1 MPSLDGRVA
10 VITGGARGQGEAEA
24 RLFAAEGARVV
35 ITDVIEDR
43 GAAVAADIGP
53 AARFVR
59 QDVSLE
65 ADWNTVVAEAL
76 AAFGAI
82 DILINNAAISGAT
95 KLEATLPD
103 DYDRVYRVNQ
113 FGVYLGMRAVLDPMK
128 AAGGGCIINISS
140 VAGTKGTSTLFPYA
154 ASKWAVRGMTKA
166 AALEL
171 ARYKI
176 RVNAIVP
183 GIIET
188 EMLRETPQRMS
199 DVLLQS
205 TPLRRRGMV
214 EEIAGAALYLAS
226 PAAGFVTGVD
236 LTVDGGMSL

>member
-1 MPSLDGRVA
+1 MPALDGKVA
-10 VITGGARGQGEAEA
+10 IITGAARGQGEAEA

-35 ITDVIEDR
+35 ITDVIADR
-43 GAAVAADIGP
+43 GAALAAQIGT

-59 QDVSLE
+59 QDVSQE
-65 ADWNTVVAEAL
+65 ADWNHVVAEAL
-76 AAFGAI
+76 AAFGRI

-95 KLEATLPD
+95 KLEATEPD

-113 FGVYLGMRAVLDPMK
+113 FGVYLGMRAVLEPMK

-154 ASKWAVRGMTKA
+154 TSKWAVRGMTKA

-188 EMLRETPQRMS
+188 EMLRDTPQRMA

-205 TPLRRRGMV
+205 TPLRRRGTV
-214 EEIAGAALYLAS
+214 DEIAGAALYLAS
-226 PAAGFVTGVD
+226 PAAAFVTGID

>member
-1 MPSLDGRVA
+1 MPALDGKVA
-10 VITGGARGQGEAEA
+10 IITGAARGQGEAEA

-35 ITDVIEDR
+35 ITDVIADR
-43 GAAVAADIGP
+43 GAALAAQIG
-53 AARFVR
+53 AGARFVR
-59 QDVSLE
+59 QDVSRE
-65 ADWNTVVAEAL
+65 ADWNHVIAEAL
-76 AAFGAI
+76 AAFGRI

-113 FGVYLGMRAVLDPMK
+113 FGVYLGMRAVLEPMK
-128 AAGGGCIINISS
+128 AVGGGCIINISS
-140 VAGTKGTSTLFPYA
+140 VAGVKGTSTLFPYA

-188 EMLRETPQRMS
+188 EMLRETPLGMS
-199 DVLLQS
+199 DVLLRT
-205 TPLRRRGMV
+205 TPMRRMGAV

-226 PAAGFVTGVD
+226 DAAAFVTGID

>member
-1 MPSLDGRVA
+1 MPSLDGQVA
-10 VITGGARGQGEAEA
+10 IITGAARGQGEAEA
-24 RLFAAEGARVV
+24 RLFAAEGAKVV
-35 ITDVIEDR
+35 ITDLREDR
-43 GAAVAADIGP
+43 GRGVAAEIGD
-53 AARFVR
+53 AARFIR
-59 QDVSLE
+59 HDVSRE
-65 ADWNTVVAEAL
+65 ADWKHVVDETL
-76 AAFGAI
+76 ATFGRI
-82 DILINNAAISGAT
+82 DILINNAAISGST
-95 KLEATLPD
+95 KLEATEPE

-113 FGVYLGMRAVLDPMK
+113 FGVYLGMRAVLDTMK

-154 ASKWAVRGMTKA
+154 AAKWAVRGMTKA

-183 GIIET
+183 GVIET
-188 EMLRETPQRMS
+188 EMLNDTPQRMA
-199 DVLLQS
+199 DVLLQT

-226 PAAGFVTGVD
+226 PAAGFVTGID